1 MPRRNSDP
9 DVYVSL
15 CGMIRKPFAKSQET
29 LFPLQIPIAREVIWV
44 GGAGGGALAG
54 WLVGGVLGGC
64 LFFYYQVIKCWELG
78 RSNFIKDRA
87 EKPKK
92 SL

>member
-1 MPRRNSDP
+1 M
-9 DVYVSL
+9 
-15 CGMIRKPFAKSQET
+15 
-29 LFPLQIPIAREVIWV
+29 
-44 GGAGGGALAG
+44 AG

>member
-44 GGAGGGALAG
+44 GGAGGGSVG
-54 WLVGGVLGGC
+54 WLVGGWGFGGLSVFLLSGDKVLGARQEQLHKG
-64 LFFYYQVIKCWELG
+64 
-78 RSNFIKDRA
+78 
-87 EKPKK
+87 
-92 SL
+92 